1 MRTKLSW
8 EISATDVRNMFSP
21 WAWSKWK
28 AIMASQKPKTVCQ
41 VLSICKIIFRVTA
54 ETPSTTKTNDLWPF
68 QLNSYPHFLKPHRH
82 HLLLSHYSSESD
94 VIPDSLG
101 WLPAV
106 MPPLPGLTKHPL
118 TSGLWFLSPTHHLA
132 MSWMFAPP
140 QNSCAEILT
149 PMCWYEKVGALAGA

>member
-21 WAWSKWK
+21 WARSKWK
-28 AIMASQKPKTVCQ
+28 AFMASQKPKTVFQ

-82 HLLLSHYSSESD
+82 HLLLSHYSSESG
-94 VIPDSLG
+94 VIPLTHCGGFQLSCRLF
-101 WLPAV
+101 LV
-106 MPPLPGLTKHPL
+106 LQNIPLPLA
-118 TSGLWFLSPTHHLA
+118 SGFSHLHTTLLWSECLRLLKIHVLKS
-132 MSWMFAPP
+132 
-140 QNSCAEILT
+140 
-149 PMCWYEKVGALAGA
+149 